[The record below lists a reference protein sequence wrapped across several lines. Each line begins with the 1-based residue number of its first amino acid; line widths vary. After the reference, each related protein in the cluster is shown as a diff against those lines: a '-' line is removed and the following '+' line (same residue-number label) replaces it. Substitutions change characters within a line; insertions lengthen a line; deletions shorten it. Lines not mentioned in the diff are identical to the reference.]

1 MATAKYVHG
10 PLKNPIKCSTCGESF
25 VRSNGPQKRCD
36 ACRTLI
42 CATCGAAFIPVGGR
56 TQSRFCSR
64 SCVGSFP
71 GNIAR
76 LQTVRGTKPRTYHL
90 RHRDK
95 HGAAADRDWR
105 TAVFERDNY
114 TCQMCGERGGRLQAH
129 HIKPY
134 KEHPELRHDLS
145 NGQTLCVECHKRTDS
160 FGWSKY
166 WHGKRKAA

>member
-114 TCQMCGERGGRLQAH
+114 TCQMCGDRGKCPSVALTRYVADLGWHRSGRRGALAVSEPLGGQERQRRIHRQEVAEIG
-129 HIKPY
+129 
-134 KEHPELRHDLS
+134 
-145 NGQTLCVECHKRTDS
+145 
-160 FGWSKY
+160 
-166 WHGKRKAA
+166 